1 MRRCVVKRPHFFDFE
16 FDFIKSR
23 RLDVCDFERNSI
35 EAENN
40 GIDNEG
46 WTSLLLG
53 GWTPL
58 GPPHLLQVG
67 LHSYYRYKF
76 LIDGFPFLLISNG
89 VYSVSTNLMSFLF
102 GQAQGKSPRPVA
114 LRFIRNIPREQLHR
128 PRHVSMSILK

>member
-67 LHSYYRYKF
+67 LHSYYRYTF

-102 GQAQGKSPRPVA
+102 G
-114 LRFIRNIPREQLHR
+114 
-128 PRHVSMSILK
+128 